1 MADKNIP
8 AINGIPYKSDLDKI
22 EKILT
27 IYSIVKEI
35 KFRDFE
41 KDVLKYYLVY
51 GYNKETQEMIME
63 DLGKSDVNIRVT
75 DTWLRKNGF
84 LNLGVNNKR
93 KSSLSK
99 DMEMMRKD
107 FILDKKDVYALI
119 FKREQMTFT
128 EDIVD
133 EWEKRTGKSREL
145 LEEM

>member
-27 IYSIVKEI
+27 IYSIVKET

-51 GYNKETQEMIME
+51 GYNKETQKIIME

-119 FKREQMTFT
+119 FKRE
-128 EDIVD
+128 
-133 EWEKRTGKSREL
+133 
-145 LEEM
+145 

>member
-99 DMEMMRKD
+99 DMEIMRKD

-119 FKREQMTFT
+119 FKRE
-128 EDIVD
+128 
-133 EWEKRTGKSREL
+133 
-145 LEEM
+145 

>member
-8 AINGIPYKSDLDKI
+8 AINGILYKSDLDKI

-119 FKREQMTFT
+119 FKRE
-128 EDIVD
+128 
-133 EWEKRTGKSREL
+133 
-145 LEEM
+145 

>member
-27 IYSIVKEI
+27 TYSIVKEI

-119 FKREQMTFT
+119 FKR
-128 EDIVD
+128 
-133 EWEKRTGKSREL
+133 G
-145 LEEM
+145 

>member
-8 AINGIPYKSDLDKI
+8 AINGISYKSDLDKI

-119 FKREQMTFT
+119 FKRE
-128 EDIVD
+128 
-133 EWEKRTGKSREL
+133 
-145 LEEM
+145 

>member
-8 AINGIPYKSDLDKI
+8 AINGISYKSDLDNI

-119 FKREQMTFT
+119 FKRE
-128 EDIVD
+128 
-133 EWEKRTGKSREL
+133 
-145 LEEM
+145 

>member
-1 MADKNIP
+1 MSDKSIP
-8 AINGIPYKSDLDKI
+8 AINGLSYKSDLDKI

-119 FKREQMTFT
+119 FKRE
-128 EDIVD
+128 
-133 EWEKRTGKSREL
+133 
-145 LEEM
+145 

>member
-8 AINGIPYKSDLDKI
+8 AINGISYKSDLDKI

-41 KDVLKYYLVY
+41 KDVLKYYLAY

-119 FKREQMTFT
+119 FKRE
-128 EDIVD
+128 
-133 EWEKRTGKSREL
+133 
-145 LEEM
+145 

>member
-51 GYNKETQEMIME
+51 GYNKETQEMVRE

-84 LNLGVNNKR
+84 LNIGISNKR

-119 FKREQMTFT
+119 FKRE
-128 EDIVD
+128 
-133 EWEKRTGKSREL
+133 
-145 LEEM
+145 

>member
-8 AINGIPYKSDLDKI
+8 AINGIPYKSDLDKT
-22 EKILT
+22 EKILS

-119 FKREQMTFT
+119 FKRE
-128 EDIVD
+128 
-133 EWEKRTGKSREL
+133 
-145 LEEM
+145 

>member
-8 AINGIPYKSDLDKI
+8 AINGIPYKSDLDNI

-63 DLGKSDVNIRVT
+63 DLGKSGVNIRVT

-93 KSSLSK
+93 KSLLSK

-119 FKREQMTFT
+119 FKR
-128 EDIVD
+128 
-133 EWEKRTGKSREL
+133 G
-145 LEEM
+145 

>member
-1 MADKNIP
+1 MADKSIP
-8 AINGIPYKSDLDKI
+8 AINGISYKSDLDKI

-41 KDVLKYYLVY
+41 KDVLKYYLAY

-119 FKREQMTFT
+119 FKREQITVYNSGFAQWR
-128 EDIVD
+128 D
-133 EWEKRTGKSREL
+133 
-145 LEEM
+145 

>member
-1 MADKNIP
+1 MADKSIP
-8 AINGIPYKSDLDKI
+8 AINGISYKSDLDKI

-119 FKREQMTFT
+119 FKRE
-128 EDIVD
+128 
-133 EWEKRTGKSREL
+133 
-145 LEEM
+145 

>member
-99 DMEMMRKD
+99 DMEMMRTD

-119 FKREQMTFT
+119 FKRE
-128 EDIVD
+128 
-133 EWEKRTGKSREL
+133 
-145 LEEM
+145 

>member
-27 IYSIVKEI
+27 IYSIVKEV

-119 FKREQMTFT
+119 FKRE
-128 EDIVD
+128 
-133 EWEKRTGKSREL
+133 
-145 LEEM
+145 

>member
-41 KDVLKYYLVY
+41 KDVLKYYLAY

-119 FKREQMTFT
+119 FKRE
-128 EDIVD
+128 
-133 EWEKRTGKSREL
+133 
-145 LEEM
+145 